1 MATLYLDRS
10 GIELRDEG
18 ASIAI
23 YAGGERRR
31 SLPLNLLDRIVIFGN
46 TALSSRL
53 LARLAARNI
62 GVVIVDRRTGAA
74 RVSVA
79 WLGGGDAERRLAQ
92 YRAHQDSGWR
102 TRWARRIVARKL
114 ASQRRLLLEAAGERP
129 AERHRLLNASGTL
142 AQILARLRSE
152 EPLQPAAILGLE
164 GAAAHAYFSA
174 YTSLFAPALGFSE
187 RNRRPPRDPVNA
199 CLSLAY
205 TLVHYQA
212 CVEVAA
218 AGLDPAIGFL
228 HEPAHGRESL
238 ACDLVEPLRP
248 HVDAWVWQMFR
259 SRVLRVEHFRRHA
272 GACLLGK
279 AGRTAF
285 YEEHERFA
293 GRAARRLRRMVRLLV
308 RALTGKTPAEGIAA
322 EETAGSGVATGDE
335 GPGGV

>member
-31 SLPLNLLDRIVIFGN
+31 SLPLNLLDRIVIIGN

-62 GVVIVDRRTGAA
+62 GLVLVDRRTGGS
-74 RVSVA
+74 RVSAV

-92 YRAHQDSGWR
+92 YRAYHDPGWR
-102 TRWARRIVARKL
+102 AEWARRIVAHKL
-114 ASQRRLLLEAAGERP
+114 ASQRRLLVQAAGERP
-129 AERHRLLNASGTL
+129 AERHRLLAASSTL
-142 AQILARLRSE
+142 AQILARLRSD
-152 EPLQPAAILGLE
+152 EPLAPAAMMGLE

-174 YTSLFAPALGFSE
+174 YVRLFAPGLGFTE

-212 CVEVAA
+212 CVELAA
-218 AGLDPAIGFL
+218 AGLDPAVGFY
-228 HEPAHGRESL
+228 HETTHGRESL

-248 HVDAWVWQMFR
+248 LVDGWVWEIFR
-259 SRVLRVEHFRRHA
+259 SRVLRVEHFRRHG

-279 AGRTAF
+279 AGRAAF
-285 YEEHERFA
+285 YQQHERFA
-293 GRAARRLRRMVRLLV
+293 ERAARRLRRMTRLLV
-308 RALTGKTPAEGIAA
+308 RALTGKTPAEGITA
-322 EETAGSGVATGDE
+322 EETAGSGFAAGDE
-335 GPGGV
+335 GPGGE